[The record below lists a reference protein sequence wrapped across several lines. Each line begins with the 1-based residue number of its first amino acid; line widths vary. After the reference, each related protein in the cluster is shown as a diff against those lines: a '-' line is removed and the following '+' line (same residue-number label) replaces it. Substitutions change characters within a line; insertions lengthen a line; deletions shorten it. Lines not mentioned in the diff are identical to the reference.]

1 MNNINIKLISGNDA
15 YTFQSDLQKYIDGI
29 DTDIFNVEIQYQTN
43 YIASASNFVKTQYSA
58 LVILRRKSQ

>member
-15 YTFQSDLQKYIDGI
+15 YTFQLDLQKYIDSI
-29 DTDIFNVEIQYQTN
+29 NTDIFNVEIQYQTN
-43 YIASASNFVKTQYSA
+43 HISVTSNFIKTHYSA

>member
-15 YTFQSDLQKYIDGI
+15 YAFQTDLQKYIDGI

-43 YIASASNFVKTQYSA
+43 HIASASNFVKTQYSA